1 VNADGQVNIADV
13 TALID
18 YLLSGDESTVDLDAS
33 DANQDG
39 SINIADVTSLIDYL
53 LSGAWPEPKPID
65 LWYLTGDRVGSNP
78 WENQGVSSIGRG
90 LIPLYPVGEFD
101 ENGEGQLSYTG
112 FFGANDAV
120 MLIHHPGSKDDC
132 WGYKPSGIFG
142 HGGEEITAIKTGQDG
157 YFNIMLNTKTDS
169 FYFYPYNSTAMMFNT
184 INIVGYHS
192 DWAVTDPTYNMTKL
206 NPEKENH
213 NWIFRNF
220 TLANDSEVKF
230 AADNDWSNNWG
241 AETFPF
247 GRGVQGG
254 VNIPV
259 KAGTYDVYFNDIT
272 GDYNF
277 IKK

>member
-1 VNADGQVNIADV
+1 MPTGQVNIADV

-169 FYFYPYNSTAMMFNT
+169 FYFYP
-184 INIVGYHS
+184 
-192 DWAVTDPTYNMTKL
+192 
-206 NPEKENH
+206 
-213 NWIFRNF
+213 
-220 TLANDSEVKF
+220 
-230 AADNDWSNNWG
+230 
-241 AETFPF
+241 
-247 GRGVQGG
+247 
-254 VNIPV
+254 
-259 KAGTYDVYFNDIT
+259 
-272 GDYNF
+272 
-277 IKK
+277 